1 MTELEFIPIP
11 VVGRVP
17 ARSPDTRTGGEGDG
31 TRCPPTYSSSKKDMR
46 VGVCPENSLGV
57 MASLGAKGGADEDS
71 VESSVRAAI
80 MNALPEMVG
89 EVFAVSPAPR
99 HWVCPRTKVDPPGG
113 WFGLVA
119 FRISAVK
126 LCGCPAIT
134 LHWAEVWEPCVPCA

>member
-1 MTELEFIPIP
+1 VAELEFIPIP
-11 VVGRVP
+11 VVGCVS
-17 ARSPDTRTGGEGDG
+17 ARSSDARTGGDGDG

-46 VGVCPENSLGV
+46 VGVCPEDSVGV
-57 MASLGAKGGADEDS
+57 TASLGAATSKGGADEDS
-71 VESSVRAAI
+71 LASSVMVVI
-80 MNALPEMVG
+80 MKAVPEMVG

-99 HWVCPRTKVDPPGG
+99 HWASPRTKVEPPGG

-134 LHWAEVWEPCVPCA
+134 LHWAEV